1 MKVVLFNSSPRKEGN
16 TARFLNAVIDE
27 LKAEGIECEYIWMGM
42 DKIQGCIGCYKCNE
56 NQDKQ
61 CSVKS
66 DKLNDYIEK
75 MLEAD
80 GIILGSPT
88 YFADTS
94 TRMKALI
101 ERAGLVCKLNGDLL
115 KHKVGAAVVSV
126 RRAGAA
132 HVFSSINYFFLIN
145 QMFVVGSSYWNLGVN
160 PNVSEPEDY
169 IKDEEGLNTFTNL
182 GRNMAYLLKKLN
194 P

>member
-16 TARFLNAVIDE
+16 TARFLNVVMDE
-27 LKAEGIECEYIWMGM
+27 LKAEGIECEYVLMGM
-42 DKIQGCIGCYKCNE
+42 DKIQGCIGCYKCNQ

-66 DKLNDYIEK
+66 DKLNDYLEK

-101 ERAGLVCKLNGDLL
+101 ERTGLVSKVNGDLL

-126 RRAGAA
+126 RRAGAT

-160 PNVSEPEDY
+160 PNVPEPEDY
-169 IKDEEGLNTFTNL
+169 IKDEEGINTFRNL